1 MKIRRASSRD
11 SGNYACVA
19 RNLSGDVETSCKV
32 IVESTATAAA
42 VEPAPA
48 RKQAAP
54 VVAPKAASPVKPK
67 HQAPVVVVELK
78 DVELDDGQDLK

>member
-32 IVESTATAAA
+32 IVESTAAA